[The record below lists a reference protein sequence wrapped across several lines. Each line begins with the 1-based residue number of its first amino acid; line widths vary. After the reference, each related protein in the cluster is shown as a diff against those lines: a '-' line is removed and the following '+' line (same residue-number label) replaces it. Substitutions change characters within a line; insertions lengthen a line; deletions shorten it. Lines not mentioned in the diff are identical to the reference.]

1 MKKVHTYVLCIM
13 SQLINKIHFR
23 ISKDHFL
30 VKYANLQS
38 GMKTFDLV
46 HQRNKNK
53 KNEAIM
59 NAEESV
65 FVLTPIGRI

>member
-1 MKKVHTYVLCIM
+1 M

-38 GMKTFDLV
+38 GMKTIDLV

-53 KNEAIM
+53 KM
-59 NAEESV
+59 RQSLSNAKESV

>member
-1 MKKVHTYVLCIM
+1 MYILCIM

-46 HQRNKNK
+46 HQRNKKQK

>member
-1 MKKVHTYVLCIM
+1 VLLLFSATIPPYY
-13 SQLINKIHFR
+13 SAFGITE

-46 HQRNKNK
+46 HQRNKKK
-53 KNEAIM
+53 KNVAIM
-59 NAEESV
+59 TAEESV

>member
-1 MKKVHTYVLCIM
+1 M

-53 KNEAIM
+53 KM
-59 NAEESV
+59 RQSLSNANESV

>member
-1 MKKVHTYVLCIM
+1 VLLLFSATIPPYY
-13 SQLINKIHFR
+13 SAFGITE

-46 HQRNKNK
+46 HQRKKQNK

-59 NAEESV
+59 NAEEESV